1 MFVAAGVVG
10 RTRVAHQR
18 ESAARTVINV
28 EVGAVVKAGIARAAQ
43 AELVFIALHSAF
55 IRSEGNHGGRRSSRC
70 SIGSRSPVVRSSSS
84 SHRRSVVSESG
95 ATIHHK
101 VEKAIQ
107 LFQPTRWNHG
117 TQTKSRNRK
126 KRFPGISNHTSQITH
141 LKSHIS
147 STAPGVAQTRVYRRG
162 LVSPQICPVVA
173 STKAASPKRD
183 WKQWSQVNVS

>member
-55 IRSEGNHGGRRSSRC
+55 IRSEGNHGGRRSSSR

-84 SHRRSVVSESG
+84 SSSHRSVVSESG

-101 VEKAIQ
+101 VEKA
-107 LFQPTRWNHG
+107 FQFFSTDSV
-117 TQTKSRNRK
+117 KSRNTNK
-126 KRFPGISNHTSQITH
+126 IAK
-141 LKSHIS
+141 
-147 STAPGVAQTRVYRRG
+147 
-162 LVSPQICPVVA
+162 
-173 STKAASPKRD
+173 
-183 WKQWSQVNVS
+183 